1 MLNLIE
7 VEVGARIRLTD
18 GTVAEVVDNPGDGQ
32 WLVIATEGGD
42 ELVHAQDIAGLADEE
57 RATEA

>member
-7 VEVGARIRLTD
+7 VAAGAKIRLTD

-32 WLVIATEGGD
+32 WLVIATDSGE
-42 ELVHAQDIAGLADEE
+42 ELVHAQDVAGLAEDD
-57 RATEA
+57 

>member
-32 WLVIATEGGD
+32 WLVIATDGGGE
-42 ELVHAQDIAGLADEE
+42 ELVHAQDIAGLAEE
-57 RATEA
+57 V

>member
-7 VEVGARIRLTD
+7 VEVGTRIRLTD

-32 WLVIATEGGD
+32 WLVIATAGGGE
-42 ELVHAQDIAGLADEE
+42 ELVHAQDIAGLAEE
-57 RATEA
+57 V

>member
-7 VEVGARIRLTD
+7 VEVGARIRLTE

-32 WLVIATEGGD
+32 WLVIATDGGD
-42 ELVHAQDIAGLADEE
+42 ELVHAQDIAGLADDE
-57 RATEA
+57 

>member
-7 VEVGARIRLTD
+7 VAVGARIRLID

-32 WLVIATEGGD
+32 WLVIAIDSGE
-42 ELVHAQDIAGLADEE
+42 ELVHAQDVGGLADDE
-57 RATEA
+57 